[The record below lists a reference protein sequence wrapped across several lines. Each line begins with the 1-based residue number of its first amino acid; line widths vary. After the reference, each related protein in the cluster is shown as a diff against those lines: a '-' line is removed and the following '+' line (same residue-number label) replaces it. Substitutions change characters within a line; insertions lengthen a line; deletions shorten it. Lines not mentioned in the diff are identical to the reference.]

1 MKKILNIAIVAV
13 MVLSMTAA
21 YAQQE
26 AHYSLYKYNLS
37 VINPAATA
45 VDGTKITSDFRSQ
58 WVGLP
63 QAPETQTFTFGTS
76 VGDKMGLGFSVIND
90 KVHIIS
96 ETQLYVDYS
105 YKLELNEGSN
115 LYLGLK
121 AGGSFLNI
129 DVNALGIIN
138 DALLSNNVSTFNP
151 NVGIGAYYKTN
162 KYFLSLAIPRLLSND
177 RYEMDN
183 NTISL
188 SGTDKM
194 HMYFG
199 GGYTYAIGKNI
210 DLTPSFMTRFTSG
223 APMSLDLTAT
233 AKLYKKF
240 ELGINYRLN
249 ESIGFVSM
257 MRAADWMKI
266 GYAYESTTSDIQNYS
281 RGTHE
286 VMMIFNLSKK
296 DK

>member
-1 MKKILNIAIVAV
+1 
-13 MVLSMTAA
+13 
-21 YAQQE
+21 
-26 AHYSLYKYNLS
+26 
-37 VINPAATA
+37 
-45 VDGTKITSDFRSQ
+45 
-58 WVGLP
+58 
-63 QAPETQTFTFGTS
+63 
-76 VGDKMGLGFSVIND
+76 
-90 KVHIIS
+90 
-96 ETQLYVDYS
+96 
-105 YKLELNEGSN
+105 
-115 LYLGLK
+115 
-121 AGGSFLNI
+121 
-129 DVNALGIIN
+129 
-138 DALLSNNVSTFNP
+138 
-151 NVGIGAYYKTN
+151 
-162 KYFLSLAIPRLLSND
+162 
-177 RYEMDN
+177 MDN

-257 MRAADWMKI
+257 IRAADWMKI

-286 VMMIFNLSKK
+286 VMMVFNLSKK

>member
-1 MKKILNIAIVAV
+1 MKKIFNIAIVAV

-26 AHYSLYKYNLS
+26 PHYSLYKYNMN
-37 VINPAATA
+37 VVNPAYAG
-45 VDGTKITSDFRSQ
+45 VDGTVLTSNFRSQ
-58 WVGLP
+58 WRGISEAP
-63 QAPETQTFTFGTS
+63 QTQSFSYNTVMG
-76 VGDKMGLGFSVIND
+76 KQMGLGFSVVND

-96 ETQLYVDYS
+96 ETQLFVDYS
-105 YKLELNEGSN
+105 YKLEFSEKSN

-129 DVNALGIIN
+129 DINALGIGN
-138 DALLSNNVSTFNP
+138 DTALSSNVSTFNP
-151 NVGIGAYYKTN
+151 NVGIGAYYKAD
-162 KYFLSLAIPRLLSND
+162 KYFLTLSIPRLLSND
-177 RYEMDN
+177 RYEVDN
-183 NTISL
+183 NRLSL

-199 GGYTYAIGKNI
+199 GGYTYSLGNNV

-240 ELGINYRLN
+240 ELGISYRLD

-257 MRAADWMKI
+257 IKASDWMKI
-266 GYAYESTTSDIQNYS
+266 GYAYESTTSDVKDYS

-286 VMMIFNLSKK
+286 VMLLFNLSKK